1 MASQARCLHW
11 CGRSGILRAVE
22 MNYKIFDFKIFYMTS
37 IGKNEKL
44 FEYFTQTATFI
55 ISSTI
60 LEVDLIKE
68 GFYQVVEVTL
78 ELISS
83 EIKLKLRFTGVNSY
97 KFTYEEFYPYYV
109 ETCKFFFNNDYVYMS
124 LSPVSEDEVIDIND
138 NQWVLAK
145 DVEGFILPN

>member
-1 MASQARCLHW
+1 
-11 CGRSGILRAVE
+11 
-22 MNYKIFDFKIFYMTS
+22 MTS